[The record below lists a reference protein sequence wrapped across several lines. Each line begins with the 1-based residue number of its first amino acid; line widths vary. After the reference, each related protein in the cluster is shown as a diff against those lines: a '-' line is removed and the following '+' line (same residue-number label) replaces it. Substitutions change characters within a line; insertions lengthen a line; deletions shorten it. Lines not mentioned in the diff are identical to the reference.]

1 MSDTGHRD
9 GAAPGAVGAGG
20 ARGGTAGRGAA
31 GTADPGGGAGAVAD
45 ELLAPLRSGGGLAY
59 LGEPITQLE
68 HACQAAQRA
77 ASGGA
82 SAELAA
88 AALLHDVGW
97 LLGGAGTGRGSDVE
111 ASAGDNH
118 AARGAS
124 WLSRA
129 LPPAVADPVRL
140 HVEAKRYLVA
150 TSPAYRARLSPASV
164 ATLARQGGPHTP
176 AEAAAFE
183 AEPWAE
189 AALAL
194 RRWDDEA
201 KVPGLAVPGLPEW
214 RRVVVEIIVEVVRAA
229 GPPAGDQ
236 G

>member
-1 MSDTGHRD
+1 MSAGEHRD
-9 GAAPGAVGAGG
+9 GAAAAGAGG
-20 ARGGTAGRGAA
+20 ATGDGA
-31 GTADPGGGAGAVAD
+31 TGAVAD
-45 ELLAPLRSGGGLAY
+45 ELVAPLRSAGGLAY

-77 ASGGA
+77 VGGGA
-82 SAELAA
+82 SAELVT

-97 LLGGAGTGRGSDVE
+97 LLGGAGTGHGGDVE
-111 ASAGDNH
+111 AFAGDNH
-118 AARGAS
+118 AARGAA
-124 WLSRA
+124 WLARV

-164 ATLARQGGPHTP
+164 DTLARQGGPHTP

-201 KVPGLAVPGLPEW
+201 KVPGLAVPGLAEW
-214 RRVVVEIIVEVVRAA
+214 RRVVVEVARAA
-229 GPPAGDQ
+229 GRPADARG
-236 G
+236 